1 MLDVLLSH
9 ALLDLTRATERR
21 GDDVNVVQWANLL
34 RLLDEDGFVRVKELP
49 VLARLSKRAV
59 TSVLVGPRRLGW
71 LDEDDVG
78 AVRLTPSGR
87 QARDQSAAAVAAAE
101 AAWCDAHGEDAARL
115 RVAVTA
121 LVDQLELELPWYPTG
136 YGPADVSVNGG
147 VYAKGGRGADWK
159 PVVRSDADSV
169 AGLPLLALLSQA
181 LVAFTL
187 DYEATRRGSL
197 AYAAFLDA
205 FTSEPVP
212 LAEVPAALGV
222 VGNGKSALE
231 RHGIVKVEA
240 KQARLTQIGHARRQ
254 SYEPMV
260 AKVTEAWRER
270 YGDELIGELRGS
282 LERLD
287 AELPAGLA
295 PHPVVRHV
303 VGTGFRE
310 MSAAG

>member
-1 MLDVLLSH
+1 MAST
-9 ALLDLTRATERR
+9 LTMPCRSSA
-21 GDDVNVVQWANLL
+21 D
-34 RLLDEDGFVRVKELP
+34 FPLP
-49 VLARLSKRAV
+49 
-59 TSVLVGPRRLGW
+59 T
-71 LDEDDVG
+71 
-78 AVRLTPSGR
+78 TPSAAGT
-87 QARDQSAAAVAAAE
+87 SAS
-101 AAWCDAHGEDAARL
+101 G
-115 RVAVTA
+115 
-121 LVDQLELELPWYPTG
+121 TG
-136 YGPADVSVNGG
+136 S
-147 VYAKGGRGADWK
+147 
-159 PVVRSDADSV
+159 
-169 AGLPLLALLSQA
+169 
-181 LVAFTL
+181 
-187 DYEATRRGSL
+187 
-197 AYAAFLDA
+197 
-205 FTSEPVP
+205 
-212 LAEVPAALGV
+212 EVPAALGV